1 MIERS
6 HFNQEVARVFGRIVS
21 VLDEEDPDVVEA
33 ERTGDI
39 LKVIFADGVQFILN
53 TQSATHQIWLAGS
66 ARGWHFDFQADSEKW
81 MCSKSGDELFGTL
94 QDMVEAK
101 LGYKVELL

>member
-1 MIERS
+1 MMERS
-6 HFNQEVARVFGRIVS
+6 HFNQEVAQVFGKIVG

-53 TQSATHQIWLAGS
+53 TQSATHQIWLAGAS
-66 ARGWHFDFQADSEKW
+66 RGWHFDFDQASKRW
-81 MCSKSGDELFGTL
+81 LCGKSGDELFTTL
-94 QDMVEAK
+94 QEMVEEK
-101 LGYKVELL
+101 LGYRVELT